1 MVYVTVTLLCGLFS
15 SIYEHFSHEVY
26 SVFMVYLFTAP
37 LILGVLP
44 ETLGLF
50 LPRLRTKSSWT
61 RLLHHFAV
69 TILTVGCALRGVF
82 EIYGTTNDNVTFYF
96 IAGVGLLIISSGLRV
111 REWMRTKRIAG

>member
-26 SVFMVYLFTAP
+26 SVFMVYLFTVP

-44 ETLGLF
+44 EALGLF